1 MEELVKW
8 KYEELLDKI
17 ETMIEVSSEGWLNVK
32 GVAKYTSLSIPKIR
46 RAVKS
51 RELKSSKEG
60 GRLLFKRK
68 WVDQWLLP

>member
-1 MEELVKW
+1 MEDIVKW
-8 KYEELLDKI
+8 KLEDLI
-17 ETMIEVSSEGWLNVK
+17 ERIEAMIADSNQGWLNIH

-46 RAVKS
+46 RAVKDG
-51 RELKSSKEG
+51 ELKFSKEG